1 MNKKNIAFLS
11 AFVLLTIAA
20 GNASAACK
28 LVSGKTYY
36 TDGVSYFKDSA
47 CRQEITGNE
56 LTVGSAIVS
65 GATANCRFNLTKSLY
80 TDGVAFFTD
89 ARCLNEATGGETVS
103 APTTA
108 TAAASAGV
116 QALSAQTQTINNTQ
130 LTQIAQRLDA
140 LEKKVAGLQS
150 IISQIFALLLK
161 K

>member
-47 CRQEITGNE
+47 CRQEIIGNE
-56 LTVGSAIVS
+56 LTAGSATVS

-89 ARCLNEATGGETVS
+89 ARCSNEAVEGETVS

-108 TAAASAGV
+108 TAAAGV
-116 QALSAQTQTINNTQ
+116 QTLSAQTQIINNTQ
-130 LTQIAQRLDA
+130 LTQIVQRLDA